1 MSKANDGRIKV
12 GVLVVGLVAALAFA
26 LAALAGTWETKSA
39 QAYAGAYLD
48 DDYVA
53 GTIDLASSSAQ
64 YTLPGKKGKSAYVV
78 CARGNR
84 AFIECGSDPTVT
96 TSAGGYT
103 FSVPDGACLGP
114 LRLISA
120 KCAHIAAT
128 AFGQVEFLHIDST
141 LR

>member
-1 MSKANDGRIKV
+1 MSKTNDGRIRV
-12 GVLVVGLVAALAFA
+12 GILVVGVAVVLAFA
-26 LAALAGTWETKSA
+26 LVALAGTWETKSA
-39 QAYAGAYLD
+39 QAYAGAFLD

-53 GTIDLASSSAQ
+53 GTIDLGSSSAQ

-84 AFIECGSDPTVT
+84 AFIECGTNPVVT

-114 LRLISA
+114 LRLMST